1 MRSLKIVKYLKP
13 VGKIIASKGPEIL
26 TVLSVSGL
34 FTTVALGMK
43 AHASTVEERAGY
55 CEELLTARTNEEK
68 ADILKDAIRELGPV
82 YAPMAISGALTVAC
96 ILTAHHIQTKRAAA
110 LATAYSLAE
119 KTLAAY
125 QEKALEKLGEEGG
138 KELMQAVSD
147 KLAEDDAPFDGGYSY
162 RIDGDGKTLCYD
174 RVTGRYFR
182 SSVENIRA
190 AESAVNKRLIDESMV
205 RLGEFYYELGIDD
218 GGFIC
223 DGFGWDISRSPLEIY
238 FTSMLDRENNPCLV
252 LNYNV
257 SLVDRRAFDGR
268 R

>member
-1 MRSLKIVKYLKP
+1 MKIDKFLDYAKP
-13 VGKIIASKGPEIL
+13 VGKIVMSRAPEIL
-26 TVLSVSGL
+26 TVLSISGL
-34 FTTVALGMK
+34 ITTVGLGMK
-43 AHASTVEERAGY
+43 AHASTVEERADY
-55 CEELLTARTNEEK
+55 REELLAARTNEEK
-68 ADILKDAIRELGPV
+68 ADILKEAARELGPI
-82 YAPMAISGALTVAC
+82 YAPMAISG
-96 ILTAHHIQTKRAAA
+96 ILTISSILAAHHIQAKRAAA

-119 KTLAAY
+119 KTLTVY

-147 KLAEDDAPFDGGYSY
+147 KLAEDEAPFDGGYSY

-182 SSVENIRA
+182 SSIENIRA
-190 AESAVNKRLIDESMV
+190 AESAINKSLIDESVV

-257 SLVDRRAFDGR
+257 TLVDRRVFDSR